1 MFMVL
6 SSRLLYPIMYIQ
18 YTGIKYAKNLNI
30 QCFDSK
36 CYRYKTS
43 KVRSIRYKYRTQFG
57 LLPLAASGSSINGTQ
72 SKYDCCD

>member
-18 YTGIKYAKNLNI
+18 YKEMKYAKNLNI

-36 CYRYKTS
+36 CYLYKTS
-43 KVRSIRYKYRTQFG
+43 KVRSIRYQYRTQFG
-57 LLPLAASGSSINGTQ
+57 LLPRPVA
-72 SKYDCCD
+72 

>member
-18 YTGIKYAKNLNI
+18 YKEIKYAKNLKI

-43 KVRSIRYKYRTQFG
+43 KVPSIRQCQRVLICTYIQNLKLKKFYM
-57 LLPLAASGSSINGTQ
+57 
-72 SKYDCCD
+72 

>member
-18 YTGIKYAKNLNI
+18 YKEIKYAKNLNI

-36 CYRYKTS
+36 CYLYKTS
-43 KVRSIRYKYRTQFG
+43 KVRSIRNYTIW
-57 LLPLAASGSSINGTQ
+57 LAA
-72 SKYDCCD
+72 